1 MKARCFDLMRVVVAA
16 LFAWTTV
23 AGAASLDTGSDG
35 DPKTRAQ
42 MLISQMTLDEKIGQL
57 REVFKISQEVRDAL
71 PPGDHSPIPDIDSL
85 VAKGVVGSVIL
96 VADTTAEADRI
107 QHVAVESSRL
117 HVPLL
122 IGADVLHGFDTI
134 FPVPI
139 GLAASW
145 DLSLVRQAQ
154 AVAASE
160 ARAGGVNWTFAPM
173 VDIARDPRWGRIVEG
188 AGEDPYL
195 GAAMAR
201 AQVRGFQGDQAAGE
215 QRIDSNHVLASLK
228 HFAGYGASEGGRDYD
243 AVNLSEEA
251 LRNTILPPF
260 LAGVK
265 AGVGTVM
272 SGYMVLN
279 GVPASG
285 NRWLLQDVLRAE
297 WGFAGFVVSDNGA
310 VANMKTQGFARDDAD
325 ADLRGFIAGVDM
337 AMGPADRSPYDT
349 LAESIRRGRL
359 SNDDVTAAVS
369 RVLQAK
375 IRLGLF
381 EHPYIDETQAKAD
394 LAARPEHRALALRA
408 AEESAVLLKNEGG
421 FLPLRPAAYHRVA
434 VIGPLGDS
442 RQDTRGPWLFPRD
455 NGEAVTVFEGLRNR
469 LGSRA
474 RVRFLPGV
482 QALRIPPSPFE
493 FLSKAKSP
501 KPWDEARARQEMRE
515 ALALARESDLVVL
528 VLGEDRYM
536 SGEFAS
542 RASLD
547 LPGGQRELLEQVASL
562 HKPTVL
568 VLLSG
573 RPLNIAWAN
582 DHLPA
587 ILEAWY
593 PGCEGGNAIANLL
606 LGVAVPGG
614 KLPFTWPRDV
624 GQIPMYYDHTLPQN
638 PENVSARYWDA
649 NSSAL
654 FPFGHGVSYSTFEL
668 TNLNLSASRIEAGG
682 SVDVSADLENTG
694 NVAADEVAQLY
705 IHQRYGSAARPVREL
720 KGFQRIALK
729 PHEKTTVHF
738 RLDAEALRYWSAAA
752 HGWVNDA
759 ATFDIWIGPDSN
771 ASLHAE
777 LTVEP

>member
-1 MKARCFDLMRVVVAA
+1 
-16 LFAWTTV
+16 
-23 AGAASLDTGSDG
+23 
-35 DPKTRAQ
+35 
-42 MLISQMTLDEKIGQL
+42 MLISQMTLAEKIGQL
-57 REVFKISQEVRDAL
+57 RQVFKISKEVREAL
-71 PPGDHSPIPDIDSL
+71 PPGDNSPIPDIDSL
-85 VAKGVVGSVIL
+85 VATGAVGSVIL
-96 VADTTAEADRI
+96 VTDTTAEADRI

-145 DLSLVRQAQ
+145 DLSLVQHAQ

-195 GAAMAR
+195 GASMAR
-201 AQVRGFQGDQAAGE
+201 VQVRGFQGVQAVDGD
-215 QRIDSNHVLASLK
+215 QRIDVNHVLASLK

-243 AVNLSEEA
+243 SVNLSEEA

-260 LAGVK
+260 LAGVR

-297 WGFAGFVVSDNGA
+297 WGFRGLVVSDNGA
-310 VANMKTQGFARDDAD
+310 VGNMVAQGFARDDAD
-325 ADLRGFIAGVDM
+325 ADLRGFMAGVDM
-337 AMGPADRSPYDT
+337 AMGPADRSPYGT
-349 LAESIRRGRL
+349 LAGSIRPGWV
-359 SNDDVTAAVS
+359 SNDDVNAAVS

-375 IRLGLF
+375 LRLGLF
-381 EHPYIDETQAKAD
+381 EHPYIDETQAKRD

-408 AEESAVLLKNEGG
+408 AEESAVLLKNAGG
-421 FLPLRPAAYHRVA
+421 ILPLRPAAYRRVA
-434 VIGPLGDS
+434 VIGPFGDS
-442 RQDTRGPWLFPRD
+442 RQNTRGPWLFPRN
-455 NGEAVTVFEGLRNR
+455 NGEAVTVFEGLRNTF
-469 LGSRA
+469 GSRA

-482 QALRIPPSPFE
+482 QALRIPASPFE
-493 FLSKAKSP
+493 FLSKAKSAGL
-501 KPWDEARARQEMRE
+501 WDAARARQEMRD

-536 SGEFAS
+536 IGEFAS
-542 RASLD
+542 RSSLD
-547 LPGGQRELLEQVASL
+547 LPGGQQKLLEQVASL

-568 VLLSG
+568 VLLNG
-573 RPLNIAWAN
+573 RPLNISWAN
-582 DHLPA
+582 EHLPA

-606 LGVAVPGG
+606 LGVAVPAG

-624 GQIPMYYDHTLPQN
+624 GQVPMYYDHTLPQD
-638 PENVSARYWDA
+638 PINVSARYWDA

-654 FPFGHGVSYSTFEL
+654 FPFGHGLSYSTFDM
-668 TNLNLSASRIEAGG
+668 TNLRLSASRINEGG
-682 SVDVSADLENTG
+682 SVDVSADVENTG
-694 NVAADEVAQLY
+694 NLAADEVVQLY

-720 KGFQRIALK
+720 KGFQRIALI

-738 RLDAEALRYWSAAA
+738 RLDAQALRYWSAAA

-759 ATFDIWIGPDSN
+759 STFDIWIGPDSN

-777 LTVEP
+777 LTVET